1 MSISCELELSTSL
14 LWVNFCYG
22 CILVS
27 FLFFNISPLII
38 LKCKFQ
44 KSTSRTKL
52 KFHSTDLYSVAL
64 LVFFVNSIRFLRDSI
79 TELLWYR
86 LSMTLSLVVHLVWLI
101 IGALTPKGQA
111 SFCQLVAISSTV
123 WPINIRGVSVQ
134 LFMERWFNTY
144 LFVVIWVPH
153 F

>member
-1 MSISCELELSTSL
+1 MSISCELELSSSL
-14 LWVNFCYG
+14 LWVNFCYS

-38 LKCKFQ
+38 LKWKFQ
-44 KSTSRTKL
+44 KSRSRTKL

-79 TELLWYR
+79 TVLLWYR

-111 SFCQLVAISSTV
+111 LFCQLVAISSTV

-134 LFMERWFNTY
+134 LFMERWFNT
-144 LFVVIWVPH
+144 
-153 F
+153 